1 MKKKTIFALA
11 FTAVYSAIGF
21 SGGITAHAGEY
32 QSNGNV
38 WLRNEQSTDDEQSK
52 ICVIP
57 AGTKISTTQEQNGWG
72 FTTYS
77 DGNTTYSGWTALYL
91 YEPVQSTQA
100 QASTPQSTQQSPI
113 QEKIYSYLVNELG
126 FNRASAIGIMTNVS
140 YESNF
145 IPTIEITDSN
155 GLPSIGLF
163 QWNGERCD
171 NFKAFCNARTLEYG
185 SVDAQL
191 MFLKYELNNQYYQQY
206 ETMLNFSN
214 TADGCYNAAY
224 YWASKFEICTSD
236 AWAERAQ
243 TAYRSY

>member
-1 MKKKTIFALA
+1 MKKKAVIAVAT
-11 FTAVYSAIGF
+11 TAVCSAIGF
-21 SGGITAHAGEY
+21 SGGLTAHAGEY
-32 QSNGNV
+32 QSNGDI
-38 WLRNEQSTDDEQSK
+38 WLRSEQSTSNDQSK

-57 AGTKISTTQEQNGWG
+57 AGTKISTTKEQNGWG

-91 YEPVQSTQA
+91 YAPVQSGTQT
-100 QASTPQSTQQSPI
+100 SPPQSVQQSPI
-113 QEKIYSYLVNELG
+113 QEKVYSYLVNELG
-126 FNRASAIGIMTNVS
+126 FNRASAMAIMTNIR

-145 IPTIEITDSN
+145 VPSCETIDTN

-163 QWNGERCD
+163 QWNGVRHD

-191 MFLKYELNNQYYQQY
+191 MFLKHELTTDYYQQY

-224 YWASKFEICTSD
+224 YWASKFEICSSD
-236 AWAERAQ
+236 FWAERAQ
-243 TAYRSY
+243 SAYQSY